1 MLLSMKER
9 RKETSD
15 SWLRFGS
22 RGSSA
27 ISRWVI
33 YLPSLHGQ
41 RALAIQPSCSCETQL
56 FMVVK

>member
-9 RKETSD
+9 RRETGD
-15 SWLRFGS
+15 SRLRVGS
-22 RGSSA
+22 PGFSA
-27 ISRWVI
+27 VSLWVI

-41 RALAIQPSCSCETQL
+41 GALAIQPSCGCETQL

>member
-22 RGSSA
+22 PGSS

-56 FMVVK
+56 FTVVK